1 MALLLLEGVP
11 LALSF
16 GVSSQ
21 SDISQG
27 PGDFTAL
34 GLVFMSILGLLF
46 LHSMCNIGLELMTIC
61 LTSLEL

>member
-11 LALSF
+11 WALSF

-27 PGDFTAL
+27 PGDF
-34 GLVFMSILGLLF
+34 I
-46 LHSMCNIGLELMTIC
+46 
-61 LTSLEL
+61 SLRL